1 MNFRELG
8 HLNFDHIKIKII
20 DDIVIVTVDLPVA
33 TQRDAKQFWNELE
46 NKSILEWDNVIIDL
60 SFCTFI
66 DSTFFGIIVK
76 ILKTVSGNNGQLK
89 LVFPEKN
96 TRTHFHKT
104 GITKVMDCFNT
115 LNEAVNSFD
124 SKFPTRKISFNEELT
139 YN

>member
-1 MNFRELG
+1 M
-8 HLNFDHIKIKII
+8 NFDHIKIKII

-76 ILKTVSGNNGQLK
+76 ILKTVSGNNGQLE

-96 TRTHFHKT
+96 TRTQFHKT

>member
-1 MNFRELG
+1 M
-8 HLNFDHIKIKII
+8 NFDHIKIKII

-60 SFCTFI
+60 SFCTFV

>member
-1 MNFRELG
+1 MNFD
-8 HLNFDHIKIKII
+8 NIKIKII

-124 SKFPTRKISFNEELT
+124 SKFPTRKISFDEELS

>member
-1 MNFRELG
+1 
-8 HLNFDHIKIKII
+8 LNFDSIKIKII

-124 SKFPTRKISFNEELT
+124 SKFPTRKISFDEELS